1 MEHKISQDY
10 QGGLVCVSTSC
21 AVRKEANS
29 GEAHRSPQSCLASQ
43 NGRRYQICRGVAVA
57 VAVAVASACTVA
69 AKMLVARTVAVE
81 AAETAAAGIAV
92 ADTFAAGIE
101 AAEMAGIGNP
111 LAGEMIGT

>member
-43 NGRRYQICRGVAVA
+43 NGRRYQICRAVA
-57 VAVAVASACTVA
+57 VAVAAAAARSA
-69 AKMLVARTVAVE
+69 
-81 AAETAAAGIAV
+81 AAAGVGVVV
-92 ADTFAAGIE
+92 AASERHED
-101 AAEMAGIGNP
+101 MD
-111 LAGEMIGT
+111 

>member
-57 VAVAVASACTVA
+57 VAVAAAAAAARSA
-69 AKMLVARTVAVE
+69 
-81 AAETAAAGIAV
+81 AAAGVGVGVGVVV
-92 ADTFAAGIE
+92 AASERHED
-101 AAEMAGIGNP
+101 MD
-111 LAGEMIGT
+111 

>member
-57 VAVAVASACTVA
+57 VAVAVAAAAAARSAA
-69 AKMLVARTVAVE
+69 A
-81 AAETAAAGIAV
+81 AAAGVGVGVVV
-92 ADTFAAGIE
+92 AASERHED
-101 AAEMAGIGNP
+101 MD
-111 LAGEMIGT
+111 

>member
-57 VAVAVASACTVA
+57 VAVAA
-69 AKMLVARTVAVE
+69 AA
-81 AAETAAAGIAV
+81 AAAGAGGGVGVVV
-92 ADTFAAGIE
+92 AASERHED
-101 AAEMAGIGNP
+101 MD
-111 LAGEMIGT
+111 

>member
-57 VAVAVASACTVA
+57 AAAAARSA
-69 AKMLVARTVAVE
+69 
-81 AAETAAAGIAV
+81 AAAGVGVGVGVVV
-92 ADTFAAGIE
+92 AASERHED
-101 AAEMAGIGNP
+101 MD
-111 LAGEMIGT
+111 

>member
-57 VAVAVASACTVA
+57 VAVAAAAAARSA
-69 AKMLVARTVAVE
+69 
-81 AAETAAAGIAV
+81 AAAGVGVGVVV
-92 ADTFAAGIE
+92 AASERHED
-101 AAEMAGIGNP
+101 MD
-111 LAGEMIGT
+111 

>member
-57 VAVAVASACTVA
+57 VAAAAARSA
-69 AKMLVARTVAVE
+69 
-81 AAETAAAGIAV
+81 AAAGVGVGVGVVV
-92 ADTFAAGIE
+92 AASERHED
-101 AAEMAGIGNP
+101 MD
-111 LAGEMIGT
+111 